1 MHLTTCFLL
10 GTRASP
16 ITVLPQST
24 IANNGNPQKSYSRQ
38 SSYDSISSNRPPSN
52 TKDRLRKSSRT
63 YLPSEREMM
72 NRLYREAAERT
83 NALGSD
89 TFSDGY
95 DEVESVGSPDV
106 DELST
111 ASERE
116 WDKMRKRSYLRRLD
130 EDSALTNLAR
140 PVTRRSISRELFNDA
155 TIDPEK
161 AINHSISRMT
171 SARPVVRRS
180 VSRELQSTDVS
191 STSTQAGRATPT
203 SAFVTS
209 PRRSVSDY
217 PASFGRASRE
227 RSLGKDD
234 HESSKINTSSRPFHG
249 GAGRRSESLTR
260 GTTVVSPSALT
271 TPSRPSL
278 ASHGR
283 SLTQNEFGLR
293 NTPKVNAVRSPD
305 GYSSSTAADDEFGL
319 MRPGSYTPST
329 LGSTSSSKPSSRFST
344 NLEDRTRSDWRR
356 ISVPERGKDFKSLP
370 RKYNRYRY
378 NECIV
383 ECYFSTSMFIL
394 RL

>member
-1 MHLTTCFLL
+1 MPITTCFLL

-16 ITVLPQST
+16 ITVLPQSSL
-24 IANNGNPQKSYSRQ
+24 ANNAAPHSYSRQ

-52 TKDRLRKSSRT
+52 TKDRLRKPSRT

-130 EDSALTNLAR
+130 EDSALTNLGR
-140 PVTRRSISRELFNDA
+140 PVARRSISRELFNDA
-155 TIDPEK
+155 TIDTAT
-161 AINHSISRMT
+161 AINNSISRIT
-171 SARPVVRRS
+171 SARPVTRRS
-180 VSRELQSTDVS
+180 VSRELQSMDVP
-191 STSTQAGRATPT
+191 TTQAGRVTPT

-234 HESSKINTSSRPFHG
+234 YDSSKITASSRPFHG

-260 GTTVVSPSALT
+260 GTTVVSPSSLT
-271 TPSRPSL
+271 TPSRASL
-278 ASHGR
+278 ASQGR

-293 NTPKVNAVRSPD
+293 NTSKVNTVRSPD
-305 GYSSSTAADDEFGL
+305 GYSSSTTADDEFGL

-329 LGSTSSSKPSSRFST
+329 LGSANSSKPSSRFST

-378 NECIV
+378 NKCIV
-383 ECYFSTSMFIL
+383 KSYFPLSIFIL
-394 RL
+394 RS